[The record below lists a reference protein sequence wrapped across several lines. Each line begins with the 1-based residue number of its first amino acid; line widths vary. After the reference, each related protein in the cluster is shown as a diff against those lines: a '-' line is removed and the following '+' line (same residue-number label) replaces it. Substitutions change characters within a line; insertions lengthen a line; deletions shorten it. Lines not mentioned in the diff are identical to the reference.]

1 VQIQKTLENKQLPTK
16 EKPWT
21 GLCCARCYRAKSDK
35 KRCRCRCH
43 GAHHAEQ
50 RLRTFKMGM
59 ESKTT
64 KTSQDVGKEART

>member
-1 VQIQKTLENKQLPTK
+1 MQVQKTLDNKQLPTK

-43 GAHHAEQ
+43 GAHHGEQ
-50 RLRTFKMGM
+50 RLRVLERRKKPLQIKLVYLLR
-59 ESKTT
+59 ERSL
-64 KTSQDVGKEART
+64 